1 MRGRCEKGN
10 EGGLR
15 FWSEPCVS
23 RLVVSFFL
31 FSVLVQKVVP
41 LVRSFLRICHDTMLY
56 RYVSLLYALYFFYAS
71 PWTDTTAHAIHSIVF
86 SLFFFFCI
94 VVADYHIRIYV
105 AVEKKLCN
113 TDMQAV
119 QHVGGGWITLGV
131 KTDIYNGTLQ
141 PVDGRGYTQI
151 DT

>member
-1 MRGRCEKGN
+1 MRLAFGC
-10 EGGLR
+10 
-15 FWSEPCVS
+15 FFF
-23 RLVVSFFL
+23 SFFG
-31 FSVLVQKVVP
+31 VGAKGGA
-41 LVRSFLRICHDTMLY
+41 TG
-56 RYVSLLYALYFFYAS
+56 
-71 PWTDTTAHAIHSIVF
+71 TIVF
-86 SLFFFFCI
+86 TDLSRHDAIPLRLPSLRALFFLCIAVDGHDCSCNSLDCFLSFFFFCI
-94 VVADYHIRIYV
+94 VVVDYHIRIYV

-131 KTDIYNGTLQ
+131 KMDIYNGTLQ